1 MVKLAGVAAILCGAI
16 LVYREIQRQQQQ
28 KWALPEELG
37 NSLEDIASCIRSLR
51 LPLPEAIARQ
61 GDRPLCGVFFRKVQ
75 SLLRAEKPLSAAWQ
89 EAFSALEGQ
98 EGRTLQGIS
107 WSGDEAHLLEQLSF
121 AADALKKQAEQ
132 SRRQGMTRQRVQLA
146 AALCLALLAAI
157 ILL

>member
-37 NSLEDIASCIRSLR
+37 DALEDMASCIRSLR

-61 GDRPLCGVFFRKVQ
+61 EDRPLCGVCFRRVET
-75 SLLRAEKPLSAAWQ
+75 LLRAGKTLSDAWQ
-89 EAFSALEGQ
+89 EAFSTLEGQ
-98 EGRTLQGIS
+98 EGHTLRGIS
-107 WSGDEAHLLEQLSF
+107 WSGDEALLLEQLAF
-121 AADALKKQAEQ
+121 AAEALKKQAEQ